1 MSAQAIFCGL
11 LALVFLWF
19 TWACIRSGEDDG
31 RYTACCLAVT
41 VFFAYLSY
49 QGTTPEHLA
58 EVEADR
64 RASAERERKERTPHV
79 IREADGCKVYAWKGG
94 EGRYHYFTRCPDSH
108 TSTQQNWQECTGSGK
123 TRSCKDMTET
133 IEVTR

>member
-41 VFFAYLSY
+41 LTFAYFSY
-49 QGTTPEHLA
+49 QGTTAEHLA

-79 IREADGCKVYAWKGG
+79 IREAGDLPKPEDPEEMADAYFNEMGDHG
-94 EGRYHYFTRCPDSH
+94 EFFNI
-108 TSTQQNWQECTGSGK
+108 QQVPLQGAS
-123 TRSCKDMTET
+123 
-133 IEVTR
+133 